1 MLLLPGDL
9 QSSQGAMFQSNE
21 SCLRRKDL
29 LLDAAAVGLRERKF
43 HQEAQAAQKCRLEGW
58 FTVRRKNSQTP
69 VVFHPLE
76 EADDLDVG
84 VAVVAVPDL
93 GALFKQGTCLDER
106 EDGAALLCSIEDLFE
121 VLLRLPDLL
130 GHHTREINAVEV
142 QVQVI

>member
-1 MLLLPGDL
+1 MV
-9 QSSQGAMFQSNE
+9 QSNE

-29 LLDAAAVGLRERKF
+29 LPDAAAVGLRERKF
-43 HQEAQAAQKCRLEGW
+43 HQEAQAPQKGPVESR
-58 FTVRRKNSQTP
+58 FAVRRKNSQTP
-69 VVFHPLE
+69 VIFHPLE
-76 EADDLDVG
+76 GADDLNVG

-93 GALFKQGTCLDER
+93 GALFKQGICLVER